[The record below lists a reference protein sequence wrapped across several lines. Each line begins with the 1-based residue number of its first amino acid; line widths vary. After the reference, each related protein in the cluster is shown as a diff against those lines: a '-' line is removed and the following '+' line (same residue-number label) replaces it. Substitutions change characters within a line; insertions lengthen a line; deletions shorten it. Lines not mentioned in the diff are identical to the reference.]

1 MSILNKLT
9 IKNLKLNKKRTIVT
23 IIGIILS
30 TALMVG
36 IGLLFS
42 SFQDYMI
49 RETISYNG
57 RYEANYENADLSKVS
72 NLKVKNFVYFYEK
85 TIGFSEFESK
95 NEYKPYIYVAG
106 VNEEFFNELK
116 LVDGRFPNNDDEIV
130 ISEHINTNGG
140 ASYKVGDNITLS
152 YGERVIEGDIV
163 LDNSQYVDGE
173 YLNYLNKKDYKI
185 VKTNKQEI
193 TCKGVIL
200 ALGRRPRTFDNNN
213 IRSLEGKGVSY
224 CSICDGPLFKGED
237 VSIIGGGNSALEE
250 ALFLSDICKSVTI
263 IHRRDIFRGDKILI
277 DKVLNKDNI
286 KVLYNSVV
294 VKFNKE
300 NDILESIDINEN
312 GKIINLTVKACFIFI
327 GYVPATSFLD
337 NLDILDEKGYIKT
350 DKNLRTD
357 IPFIYACGDT
367 INKNVYQIV
376 TATGEG
382 ATAAISF
389 INDYSE

>member
-1 MSILNKLT
+1 MKYDYEVVVVGCGPAGITSAIYLKRANINVCIIEKSAPGGQLNKSST
-9 IKNLKLNKKRTIVT
+9 IENYPGFTKITGPELAYNFYSQINSLNI
-23 IIGIILS
+23 
-30 TALMVG
+30 
-36 IGLLFS
+36 
-42 SFQDYMI
+42 SFI
-49 RETISYNG
+49 
-57 RYEANYENADLSKVS
+57 
-72 NLKVKNFVYFYEK
+72 
-85 TIGFSEFESK
+85 
-95 NEYKPYIYVAG
+95 
-106 VNEEFFNELK
+106 NEE
-116 LVDGRFPNNDDEIV
+116 
-130 ISEHINTNGG
+130 
-140 ASYKVGDNITLS
+140 
-152 YGERVIEGDIV
+152 VIEIID
-163 LDNSQYVDGE
+163 
-173 YLNYLNKKDYKI
+173 KKDYKI

-200 ALGRRPRTFDNNN
+200 ALGRKPRTFDNNS
-213 IRSLEGKGVSY
+213 IRSLEGKGISY

-263 IHRRDIFRGDKILI
+263 IHRRDVFRGDKILI

-286 KVLYNSVV
+286 KVLYNSEV

-300 NDILESIDINEN
+300 NDILQSIDINEN
-312 GKIINLTVKACFIFI
+312 GKIINLSVKACFIFI

>member
-1 MSILNKLT
+1 MKYDYEVVVVGCGPAGITSAIYLKRANINVCIIEKSAPGGQLNKSST
-9 IKNLKLNKKRTIVT
+9 IENYPGFTKITGPELAYNFYNQINNLNI
-23 IIGIILS
+23 
-30 TALMVG
+30 
-36 IGLLFS
+36 
-42 SFQDYMI
+42 SFI
-49 RETISYNG
+49 
-57 RYEANYENADLSKVS
+57 
-72 NLKVKNFVYFYEK
+72 
-85 TIGFSEFESK
+85 
-95 NEYKPYIYVAG
+95 
-106 VNEEFFNELK
+106 NEE
-116 LVDGRFPNNDDEIV
+116 
-130 ISEHINTNGG
+130 
-140 ASYKVGDNITLS
+140 
-152 YGERVIEGDIV
+152 VIEIID
-163 LDNSQYVDGE
+163 
-173 YLNYLNKKDYKI
+173 KKDYKI

-200 ALGRRPRTFDNNN
+200 ALGRKPRTFDNNN

-294 VKFNKE
+294 VKFNKK

>member
-1 MSILNKLT
+1 MKYDYEVVVVGCGPAGITSAIYLKRANINVCIIEKSAPGGQLNKSST
-9 IKNLKLNKKRTIVT
+9 IENYPGFTKITGPELAYNFYNQINNLNI
-23 IIGIILS
+23 
-30 TALMVG
+30 
-36 IGLLFS
+36 
-42 SFQDYMI
+42 SFI
-49 RETISYNG
+49 
-57 RYEANYENADLSKVS
+57 
-72 NLKVKNFVYFYEK
+72 
-85 TIGFSEFESK
+85 
-95 NEYKPYIYVAG
+95 
-106 VNEEFFNELK
+106 NEE
-116 LVDGRFPNNDDEIV
+116 
-130 ISEHINTNGG
+130 
-140 ASYKVGDNITLS
+140 
-152 YGERVIEGDIV
+152 VIEIID
-163 LDNSQYVDGE
+163 
-173 YLNYLNKKDYKI
+173 KKDYKI

-200 ALGRRPRTFDNNN
+200 ALGRKPRTFDNNN

-350 DKNLRTD
+350 DKNFRTD